1 MAATITERGQRLG
14 HAGTITG
21 PGMTNWGFNWA
32 GPVTGTLTA
41 FDPA

>member
-21 PGMTNWGFNWA
+21 PGMTNWVFNWA
-32 GPVTGTLTA
+32 GPDGTLTA
-41 FDPA
+41 FGPA